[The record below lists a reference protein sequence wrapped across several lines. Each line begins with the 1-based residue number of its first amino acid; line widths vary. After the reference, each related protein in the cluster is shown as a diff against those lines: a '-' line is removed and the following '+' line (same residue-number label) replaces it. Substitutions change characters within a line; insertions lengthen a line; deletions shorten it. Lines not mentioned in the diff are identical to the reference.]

1 MVLIPNNETPN
12 VKESFLAYIFLHPA
26 LLDPFLHSLTFSFI
40 FPDESKFG
48 KKLMEKM
55 GWAEGEGLGASGQG
69 MLDPIMLRKKD
80 DTKVKIFT

>member
-1 MVLIPNNETPN
+1 M
-12 VKESFLAYIFLHPA
+12 S
-26 LLDPFLHSLTFSFI
+26 S
-40 FPDESKFG
+40 FPDEAKFG

-80 DTKVKIFT
+80 DNKVKLLVSQALMIGGGSRYSQVSLG